1 MKKIISILG
10 STGSVGVTTLKIIEK
25 KKNLFKI
32 NLLSANDNYNLICDQ
47 ITKYNPFFF
56 LIFNFKIF
64 QKVKKKFK
72 GSKVKIINSLN
83 DEIFIKKN
91 DITISAISGLAGLE
105 PTIYFIKKSKKILIA
120 NKESIICGWELINNV
135 SKKYNTK
142 IVPVDSE
149 HYSIMKLIENHKLNE
164 IKKIYI
170 TASGGPFLNLTL
182 NKLKKINPKDAL
194 KHPKWKMGKKISI
207 DSATLMNKIFEVVE
221 AQKLFSLPESKIDV
235 LIHPNSLVHAIIH
248 LNNGLIKFLYHETSM
263 TIPLANAIFDGKL
276 DIENF
281 FKKKIN
287 ANQKIAEKLIF
298 NQVDKNKFP
307 LIKLKKIMSQ
317 YPSASII
324 INAANEVLVS
334 EFLKKKIPYMDIYK
348 QIFSIMNDRNFKKY
362 AIKKPKNLKEIFKID
377 AWAKSKIKKKYD

>member
-1 MKKIISILG
+1 
-10 STGSVGVTTLKIIEK
+10 
-25 KKNLFKI
+25 
-32 NLLSANDNYNLICDQ
+32 
-47 ITKYNPFFF
+47 
-56 LIFNFKIF
+56 
-64 QKVKKKFK
+64 
-72 GSKVKIINSLN
+72 
-83 DEIFIKKN
+83 
-91 DITISAISGLAGLE
+91 
-105 PTIYFIKKSKKILIA
+105 
-120 NKESIICGWELINNV
+120 
-135 SKKYNTK
+135 
-142 IVPVDSE
+142 
-149 HYSIMKLIENHKLNE
+149 
-164 IKKIYI
+164 
-170 TASGGPFLNLTL
+170 
-182 NKLKKINPKDAL
+182 
-194 KHPKWKMGKKISI
+194 
-207 DSATLMNKIFEVVE
+207 
-221 AQKLFSLPESKIDV
+221 
-235 LIHPNSLVHAIIH
+235 
-248 LNNGLIKFLYHETSM
+248 M
-263 TIPLANAIFDGKL
+263 TIQLANAIFDGKL